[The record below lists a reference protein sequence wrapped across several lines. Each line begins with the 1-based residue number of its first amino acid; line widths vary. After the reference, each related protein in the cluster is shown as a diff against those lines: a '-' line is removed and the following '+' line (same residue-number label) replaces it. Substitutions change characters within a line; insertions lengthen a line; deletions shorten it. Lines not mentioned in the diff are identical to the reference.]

1 MGKMKDIMI
10 DKMNDEGPKYDS
22 AGFTHDDNQ
31 MKPPPDEINLESG
44 LSMWVINDIRVWAR
58 SYMEACKLYEII
70 DKF

>member
-31 MKPPPDEINLESG
+31 MHPPPDKVNLETG
-44 LSMWVINDIRVWAR
+44 LSMWIIKDIKVWATD
-58 SYMEACKLYEII
+58 YVQACKLYEVI